1 MQRARRL
8 ASAVVA
14 AALTV
19 GGLSACR
26 SAPSVAA
33 YIGDEKISVAE
44 VQRIFDDAQ
53 RKQAAQPAAEGASA
67 APAAPS
73 SVTMPDVVSAIISQR
88 VVAQVAQARNVKLP
102 ADLPLQEIGASL
114 SLAADAEYVRLY
126 GESRL
131 LLNELLQAAQP
142 GTPPDADIQRV
153 FDVFE
158 ATGQMK
164 PGLTYQEFKSSVSP
178 EALQTLGKALN
189 VKKDVQAEADKL
201 DLRINPR
208 FGDAE
213 IPVYVENGPD
223 NKPLNLVSVSLA
235 DSDAASVID
244 KS

>member
-8 ASAVVA
+8 ASVAVA

-33 YIGDEKISVAE
+33 YLGTDEISVDQ
-44 VQRIFDDAQ
+44 VQRIYDDAES
-53 RKQAAQPAAEGASA
+53 KATAQPPAEGASA
-67 APAAPS
+67 PPAQL
-73 SVTMPDVVSAIISQR
+73 SVTMPDVVSAMITHR
-88 VVAQVAQARNVKLP
+88 VVTAVARTRNVKLP
-102 ADLPLQEIGASL
+102 ADVPLQEIGASL
-114 SLAADAEYVRLY
+114 GLRPDAQYVRLY

-142 GTPPDADIQRV
+142 ATPPDEDVQHV
-153 FDVFE
+153 FEVFE

-164 PGLTYQEFKSSVSP
+164 PGLTYPEFKSSVSP
-178 EALQTLGKALN
+178 EALQTLGRALA

-208 FGDAE
+208 YGTPE

-223 NKPLNLVSVSLA
+223 NKPLNLVSVELA
-235 DSDAASVID
+235 DADDATVLQ

>member
-1 MQRARRL
+1 MLRARRL
-8 ASAVVA
+8 ASVAVA

-19 GGLSACR
+19 GGLAACR

-33 YIGDEKISVAE
+33 YIGDDEISVSE
-44 VQRIFDDAQ
+44 LQRIYDDAMS
-53 RKQAAQPAAEGASA
+53 KSAAQPAAEGASA
-67 APAAPS
+67 APAPPS
-73 SVTMPDVVSAIISQR
+73 VSMPDVLSAVIAHR
-88 VVAQVAQARNVKLP
+88 VVTQVAQARNVKLP
-102 ADLPLQEIGASL
+102 ADVPLQEIGASL

-131 LLNELLQAAQP
+131 LLNELLEAAQP
-142 GTPPDADIQRV
+142 GTPPDAEVQHV

-201 DLRINPR
+201 DLRVNPR
-208 FGDAE
+208 FADAE

-223 NKPLNLVSVSLA
+223 NKPLNLVSVPLA
-235 DSDAASVID
+235 DKDAAPVLDAS
-244 KS
+244 

>member
-8 ASAVVA
+8 ASVAVA

-33 YIGDEKISVAE
+33 YLGSDEISTAQ
-44 VQRIFDDAQ
+44 VQRIYDDAES
-53 RKQAAQPAAEGASA
+53 KLTAAPAAEGASA
-67 APAAPS
+67 PPAELS
-73 SVTMPDVVSAIISQR
+73 ITMPDVLGAMISHK
-88 VVAQVAQARNVKLP
+88 VVTAVAQARNVKLP
-102 ADLPLQEIGASL
+102 ADVPLQEIGASL
-114 SLAADAEYVRLY
+114 GLKADAEYVRLY

-142 GTPPDADIQRV
+142 GTPPDSDVQH
-153 FDVFE
+153 VFE
-158 ATGQMK
+158 VFAATGQMK

-178 EALQTLGKALN
+178 EALQTLGRALN

-208 FGDAE
+208 YGAAE

-223 NKPLNLVSVSLA
+223 NKPLNLVSVELTDA
-235 DSDAASVID
+235 DDSPVLQ